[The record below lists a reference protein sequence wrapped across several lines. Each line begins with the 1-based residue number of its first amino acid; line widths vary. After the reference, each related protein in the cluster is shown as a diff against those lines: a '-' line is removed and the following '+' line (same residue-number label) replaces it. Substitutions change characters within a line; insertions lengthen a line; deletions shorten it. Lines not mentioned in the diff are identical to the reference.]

1 MKYLNEFQRKA
12 VERALSSDKVFLI
25 HGPPGTGKTTTLIEC
40 INQLVERGNRVLATA
55 DSNIAVDNIVE
66 RLIAKGV
73 KVVRVGNP
81 ARILKS
87 IQKHTLDYLIELEP
101 EFVKAKKFYKEI
113 EKLREEQKKYVK
125 PEPRYRRGLSDE
137 EILKRAKTGTP
148 VRGLNPKVI
157 RSMSKW
163 IKIQQRIKEIYEKAK
178 LEEHK
183 AIKKIL
189 SKAEVICT
197 TNSTAGSEFLQD
209 FNFDVVIIDEAT
221 QSIEP
226 SCLIPLVKGKKLIM
240 AGDHKQLPPTVLSYE
255 AREQLSYTLFERLL
269 DIYGEEIYE
278 VLRIQYRMNRKI
290 MEFSN
295 RMFYDGKLIAHES
308 VANHTIEDFVEKD
321 KLKNVLSPYRE
332 VMLPQNV
339 IVFIDVEG
347 AEEQRRGST
356 SYYNEK
362 EASICKEIVDSLMGI
377 GLKAKDIGVISP
389 YEDQVDLLEE
399 LFENSEVEVKTVDGF
414 QGREKEVI
422 IISLVRAN
430 KEGDIGFLKDYRRL
444 NVALT
449 RARRK
454 LIILGNG
461 KTLSR
466 DKVYRELIEYIK
478 NEGLYINM

>member
-1 MKYLNEFQRKA
+1 
-12 VERALSSDKVFLI
+12 
-25 HGPPGTGKTTTLIEC
+25 
-40 INQLVERGNRVLATA
+40 
-55 DSNIAVDNIVE
+55 
-66 RLIAKGV
+66 
-73 KVVRVGNP
+73 
-81 ARILKS
+81 
-87 IQKHTLDYLIELEP
+87 
-101 EFVKAKKFYKEI
+101 
-113 EKLREEQKKYVK
+113 
-125 PEPRYRRGLSDE
+125 
-137 EILKRAKTGTP
+137 
-148 VRGLNPKVI
+148 
-157 RSMSKW
+157 
-163 IKIQQRIKEIYEKAK
+163 
-178 LEEHK
+178 

-189 SKAEVICT
+189 SRAQVICT
-197 TNSTAGSEFLQD
+197 TNSTAGSEVLQD
-209 FNFDVVIIDEAT
+209 FHFDVVIIDEAT

-255 AREQLSYTLFERLL
+255 VQEPLSYTLFERLL

-278 VLRIQYRMNRKI
+278 VLKIQYRMNRKI

-295 RMFYDGKLIAHES
+295 RTFYDGKLIAHES

-321 KLKNVLSPYRE
+321 KLKSVPSPYRE
-332 VMLPQNV
+332 VILPQNV

-347 AEEQRRGST
+347 IEEQRNGST

-362 EASICKEIVDSLMGI
+362 EASICKEIVDSLMRV

-389 YEDQVDLLEE
+389 YEDQVNLLEE
-399 LFENSEVEVKTVDGF
+399 ILEDSEVEVKTVDGF

-430 KEGDIGFLKDYRRL
+430 KEEDIGFLKDYRRL

-461 KTLSR
+461 KTLGR
-466 DKVYRELIEYIK
+466 DKVYRELMEYIK

>member
-1 MKYLNEFQRKA
+1 
-12 VERALSSDKVFLI
+12 
-25 HGPPGTGKTTTLIEC
+25 
-40 INQLVERGNRVLATA
+40 
-55 DSNIAVDNIVE
+55 
-66 RLIAKGV
+66 
-73 KVVRVGNP
+73 
-81 ARILKS
+81 
-87 IQKHTLDYLIELEP
+87 
-101 EFVKAKKFYKEI
+101 
-113 EKLREEQKKYVK
+113 
-125 PEPRYRRGLSDE
+125 
-137 EILKRAKTGTP
+137 
-148 VRGLNPKVI
+148 
-157 RSMSKW
+157 
-163 IKIQQRIKEIYEKAK
+163 
-178 LEEHK
+178 
-183 AIKKIL
+183 
-189 SKAEVICT
+189 
-197 TNSTAGSEFLQD
+197 
-209 FNFDVVIIDEAT
+209 
-221 QSIEP
+221 
-226 SCLIPLVKGKKLIM
+226 
-240 AGDHKQLPPTVLSYE
+240 
-255 AREQLSYTLFERLL
+255 
-269 DIYGEEIYE
+269 
-278 VLRIQYRMNRKI
+278 MNRKI